1 MASRPR
7 RAKVA
12 LGVIVLAVIG
22 LGGCTRTMFIEWRN
36 ASTDGSEPAS
46 LRGWEILGRSG
57 KGAQRRVVFHART
70 GFKVK
75 EGSYESDGIHET
87 WWRVDGRVL
96 SQSSVDVVPTGQK
109 VTFFRKTS
117 PPWRWGVADQTAPS
131 MPEWMKDDAK
141 WQAALYAQE

>member
-1 MASRPR
+1 MASRTR
-7 RAKVA
+7 RARVA
-12 LGVIVLAVIG
+12 LGVLALAVIG
-22 LGGCTRTMFIEWRN
+22 LSACTQTIFIEE
-36 ASTDGSEPAS
+36 GPEPAS
-46 LRGWEILGRSG
+46 LRGWETWGRWG
-57 KGAQRRVVFHART
+57 KAAQRRVVFHART
-70 GFKVK
+70 GFKAN
-75 EGSYESDGIHET
+75 ESSCESDGVHET